1 VTNSGSGT
9 YSSLAPALRI
19 TGLTKQYGDAVVLKD
34 VAIDLEPGEVRALLG
49 ENGAGKS
56 TTIKIVSGVV
66 RATAGHLEV
75 DGVAA
80 EINSP
85 RHASEI
91 GISTLHQ
98 ELAIAPGLS
107 VAENVSLG
115 RRNCQTFG
123 VVRWGHLNRVARKV
137 FAELDFDVDVTRDA
151 AELSP
156 IGKTM
161 TAIARA
167 VSADAK
173 VLILDEPTASL
184 TDSETEQLLNVV
196 SRVSK
201 RGVGVLYVSHRLEEV
216 FRAAST
222 YTVLRNGEV
231 VDHGD
236 IANTTV
242 DDVIT
247 SMSGRSIDSV
257 FPERHEAPTGLAL
270 SVQGMSGHGVRG
282 VNFEVGVG
290 EIFGIAGLAGAG
302 RSEVLAMLAGA
313 RRLNTGTLTLF
324 GDPYTP
330 RNVGHAQR
338 LGVVLVPE
346 ERRTQGLLPDTVMRN
361 MNITTLRHQTN
372 AGFIMSASAER
383 RHAKQ
388 LWDLYDVRGSSMN
401 QDALRLSGG
410 NQQKIVLAKYLT
422 LQPRLILLDEPTRGV
437 DVGTK
442 SEIYRLI
449 QQRADDGAS
458 VVVVSSELPEL
469 LGMCHRIG
477 VVHEGRFNGIFDTS
491 SVSENALLAAC
502 YGKAAA

>member
-1 VTNSGSGT
+1 
-9 YSSLAPALRI
+9 
-19 TGLTKQYGDAVVLKD
+19 
-34 VAIDLEPGEVRALLG
+34 
-49 ENGAGKS
+49 
-56 TTIKIVSGVV
+56 
-66 RATAGHLEV
+66 
-75 DGVAA
+75 
-80 EINSP
+80 
-85 RHASEI
+85 
-91 GISTLHQ
+91 
-98 ELAIAPGLS
+98 
-107 VAENVSLG
+107 
-115 RRNCQTFG
+115 
-123 VVRWGHLNRVARKV
+123 
-137 FAELDFDVDVTRDA
+137 
-151 AELSP
+151 
-156 IGKTM
+156 
-161 TAIARA
+161 
-167 VSADAK
+167 
-173 VLILDEPTASL
+173 
-184 TDSETEQLLNVV
+184 
-196 SRVSK
+196 
-201 RGVGVLYVSHRLEEV
+201 
-216 FRAAST
+216 
-222 YTVLRNGEV
+222 
-231 VDHGD
+231 
-236 IANTTV
+236 
-242 DDVIT
+242 
-247 SMSGRSIDSV
+247 
-257 FPERHEAPTGLAL
+257 
-270 SVQGMSGHGVRG
+270 
-282 VNFEVGVG
+282 
-290 EIFGIAGLAGAG
+290 
-302 RSEVLAMLAGA
+302 MLAGA

-422 LQPRLILLDEPTRGV
+422 LKPRLILLDEPTRGV